1 MQPDEVLARLRER
14 IVAFAASTIRREAA
28 EDLAQEVLMLLHT
41 KYPQVD
47 RLEELLPL
55 SLRILRFKLIAA
67 KRMAWRR
74 GENFAAA
81 VDETDV
87 ADANPD
93 PEMEAENRE
102 LRERLIRALAQTEER
117 CRRLM
122 RMKLEGR
129 TFAEIQSAFGVRSI
143 NTIYTWDF
151 RCRQRLQELMGAG
164 R

>member
-1 MQPDEVLARLRER
+1 
-14 IVAFAASTIRREAA
+14 
-28 EDLAQEVLMLLHT
+28 MLLHT
-41 KYPQVD
+41 KYPQVE

-55 SLRILRFKLIAA
+55 SLRILRYKLIAA

-81 VDETDV
+81 VDDIDV
-87 ADANPD
+87 ADLNPG
-93 PEMEAENRE
+93 PEIEAENQE
-102 LRERLIRALAQTEER
+102 LRERLLRALAQTEER

-122 RMKLEGR
+122 RLKLEGR
-129 TFAEIQSAFGVRSI
+129 SFAEIQSAFGVRSI

-151 RCRQRLQELMGAG
+151 RCRQRLQELMGSS